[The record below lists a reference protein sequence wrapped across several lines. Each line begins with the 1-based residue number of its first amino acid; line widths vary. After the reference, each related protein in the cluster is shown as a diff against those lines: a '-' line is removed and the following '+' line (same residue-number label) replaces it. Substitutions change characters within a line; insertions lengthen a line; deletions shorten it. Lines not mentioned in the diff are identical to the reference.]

1 MLAIDL
7 PVTLLDLAGSAALL
21 LWGVHMVQTGV
32 QRASGARLRVFLA
45 TRLRR
50 RAPAFLAGLGVTALL
65 QSSTATGLMVAG
77 YAADGLVGLVPAL
90 AAMLGANVGTTL
102 IVQLVSFHVARLAP
116 LLILCG
122 VVLFR
127 RSSSSMRDFSRVLIG
142 LGLLLMALDQ
152 FTTLLTPLA
161 DQPSLRLLLGAIA
174 DKPVLDVLVGA
185 AIAWGAHSSV
195 AVVLLAMGFA
205 AEGTVSP
212 DAAFALVLGANLGTA
227 VNPVLEGGRAAGDPA
242 SRRLPIGNLLT
253 RVVGIAVVLPLLEP
267 LGILAVRLEPDNA
280 RAVADFHTVFNLAV
294 ALVLF
299 PLLDPFA
306 ALLRRLLPARVD
318 EADPS
323 RPLYLDRSALELP
336 VVALGHAA
344 REALRL
350 VDVLLAM
357 LDLLEGGLLGGTRK
371 ATGGGRRLEAVIER
385 LDDAIK
391 DYVAAID
398 TDAMTEADE
407 ARARAVLT
415 FAIRIELAAGVVE
428 RSLLAIAARRLKR
441 GLVTPPDAEAA
452 LAQTLRRVRRN
463 AGTAAS
469 VFMTGDRNAA
479 DALVGEKATVRAIEA
494 RATDRHMHILRERTG
509 DAEAATRDGSELA
522 LEAIAELK
530 RVNTLLIAA
539 SAYPILD
546 RFLPSS
552 DGSGVD
558 LPPHDDDDVTG
569 PVPAGF
575 PIAARDATRTDLED
589 RRDDR

>member
-1 MLAIDL
+1 MAAIDL

-50 RAPAFLAGLGVTALL
+50 RLPAFLAGLGVTALL

-116 LLILCG
+116 VLILAG

-127 RSSSSMRDFSRVLIG
+127 RSSSRRRDFSRVLIG
-142 LGLLLMALDQ
+142 LGLLLMALEQ

-161 DQPSLRLLLGAIA
+161 DEPNLRLLLGAIA
-174 DKPVLDVLVGA
+174 DRPALDVLVGA
-185 AIAWGAHSSV
+185 MLAWGAHSSV

-212 DAAFALVLGANLGTA
+212 DAAFALVLGANLGTS
-227 VNPVLEGGRAAGDPA
+227 VNPVLEGGRAGSDPA
-242 SRRLPIGNLLT
+242 SRRLPVGNLLT
-253 RVVGIAVVLPLLEP
+253 RIGGIALVLPALGPVGILL
-267 LGILAVRLEPDNA
+267 VRLEPDNA

-294 ALVLF
+294 ALLLF

-306 ALLRRLLPARVD
+306 TLLRRLLPARVD

-323 RPLYLDRSALELP
+323 RPLYLDRSALEMP

-350 VDVLLAM
+350 VDLLLSM
-357 LDLLEGGLLGGTRK
+357 LDLLERGLLGGRK

-398 TDAMTEADE
+398 TDAMSDADE

-415 FAIRIELAAGVVE
+415 FAIRIELAAGVME

-441 GLVTPPDAEAA
+441 GLVTPPEAEAA
-452 LAQTLRRVRRN
+452 LAQTLARVRRN

-469 VFMTGDRNAA
+469 VFMTGDRSAA

-494 RATDRHMHILRERTG
+494 RATDRHMQLLRERTG
-509 DAEAATRDGSELA
+509 EAASASRDGSELA

-546 RFLPSS
+546 QALPSEE
-552 DGSGVD
+552 GRVD
-558 LPPHDDDDVTG
+558 LPPDDDDGTEPGPAAFARATG
-569 PVPAGF
+569 
-575 PIAARDATRTDLED
+575 DATPADLED
-589 RRDDR
+589 RLG